1 MIDLKNLER
10 ENWLLC
16 AKLSLDYSQR
26 DYVAPNVY
34 SIAESKVEEHYCPRV
49 ICFNDEVVGFL
60 MYCVEID
67 PPDKTLFWL
76 FRFMI
81 GKDHQ
86 AKGYGTTA
94 LQMAIDEIFTKGA
107 KRIRTMYKSS
117 NYVAGK
123 LYKKMGFIETGE
135 YDECGDI
142 ILELNISASKKTL
155 TEDSS

>member
-1 MIDLKNLER
+1 MNLISLKDLDR
-10 ENWLLC
+10 ENWIRC
-16 AKLSLDYSQR
+16 ARLSLDESQK

-67 PPDKTLFWL
+67 PPDETLFWL

-81 GKDHQ
+81 DKNSQ
-86 AKGYGTTA
+86 AKGYGTKV
-94 LQMAIDEIFTKGA
+94 LQIAIDEMAAKGA

-117 NYVAGK
+117 NYVTGK
-123 LYKKMGFIETGE
+123 LYKKMGFRETGE

-142 ILELNISASKKTL
+142 ILELNISN
-155 TEDSS
+155 